1 MVCGNDRREHPPSR
15 HDLLQLLQQ
24 LTMDIQHLK
33 VFIEVVQQGSFAGA
47 ARQLD
52 LTPSAVT
59 RAVAAL
65 ETILDARL
73 LQRTTRKVALTEAG
87 AAYLERVRPLLE
99 DLERAGEELHDDT
112 GQVRG
117 TVRVTASVAYGQMA
131 LVPLLPALHAAHP
144 ALKVDLLL
152 SDTMLDL
159 VAQRIDVALRLG
171 PAVASS
177 LVGMQLR
184 PVRFRVCA
192 SPAYLRKNG
201 RPRHPTDLAQCDCL
215 RFPLPGYRTQWTFRD
230 RDGQTEVV
238 PVQGWLV
245 MSTALAL
252 HRAALDGL
260 GPALLGDWLIDSDIA
275 AGRLVDLFPNHEAT
289 ATNFE
294 SAVSVLYASREHVPR
309 RVRAF
314 VDFVKKKL
322 A

>member
-1 MVCGNDRREHPPSR
+1 MCGNDLRENLPSR
-15 HDLLQLLQQ
+15 HGPLRPLQQ
-24 LTMDIQHLK
+24 SSMDIQHLK

-65 ETILDARL
+65 ETTLGARL

-87 AAYLERVRPLLE
+87 AAYLERMRPLLE
-99 DLERAGEELHDDT
+99 ELERAGEELHAHT

-117 TVRVTASVAYGQMA
+117 MVRVTASVAYGQMA

-144 ALKVDLLL
+144 ALEVDLLL

-159 VAQRIDVALRLG
+159 VTQRIDVALRLG
-171 PAVASS
+171 PAAESS

-192 SPAYLRKNG
+192 SPSYLRKNG
-201 RPRHPTDLAQCDCL
+201 RPRQPADLAQCDCL
-215 RFPLPGYRTQWTFRD
+215 RFPLPGFRTQWTFRE
-230 RDGQTEVV
+230 RGGRTEVV
-238 PVQGWLV
+238 AVRGWLV

-260 GPALLGDWLIDSDIA
+260 GPALLGDWLIDADIA
-275 AGRLVDLFPNHEAT
+275 ARRLVDLFPNHEAT
-289 ATNFE
+289 ATNFD
-294 SAVSVLYASREHVPR
+294 SAVSVLYASREHLPR

-314 VDFVKKKL
+314 VEFVKEKL

>member
-1 MVCGNDRREHPPSR
+1 
-15 HDLLQLLQQ
+15 
-24 LTMDIQHLK
+24 MDIQHLK
-33 VFIEVVQQGSFAGA
+33 IFVEVVQQGSFAGA
-47 ARQLD
+47 ARQLV

-65 ETILDARL
+65 EATLGARL
-73 LQRTTRKVALTEAG
+73 LQRTTRKLALTEAG

-99 DLERAGEELHDDT
+99 DLEHAGEELRAHT
-112 GQVRG
+112 GRVCG

-144 ALKVDLLL
+144 ALEVDLLL
-152 SDTMLDL
+152 NDTMLDM
-159 VAQRIDVALRLG
+159 VAHRIDVALRLG
-171 PAVASS
+171 PLVDSS

-192 SPAYLRKNG
+192 SPAYLRKHG
-201 RPRHPTDLAQCDCL
+201 RPRKPADLAQCECL
-215 RFPLPGYRTQWTFRD
+215 RFPLPGFRTQWTFRD
-230 RDGQTEVV
+230 RDGRTEVV
-238 PVQGWLV
+238 AVRGWLV
-245 MSTALAL
+245 MSSALAL

-260 GPALLGDWLIDSDIA
+260 GPALLADWLIGPDIA
-275 AGRLVDLFPNHEAT
+275 AGRLVDLFPEFEAT

-294 SAVSVLYASREHVPR
+294 SAVSLLYVSRDHVPR

-314 VDFVKKKL
+314 VEFVKERL